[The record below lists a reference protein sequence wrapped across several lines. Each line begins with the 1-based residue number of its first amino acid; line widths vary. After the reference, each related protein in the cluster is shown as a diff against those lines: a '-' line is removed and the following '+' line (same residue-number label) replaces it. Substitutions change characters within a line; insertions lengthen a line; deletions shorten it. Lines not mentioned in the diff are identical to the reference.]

1 VKIKDVQIDGFGV
14 WSGLHVDSMPEG
26 MTVFYGP
33 NEAGKTTLMQFLR
46 TMFYGFTQDRRQRYL
61 PPIHGGRPGGAM
73 RVTGPGGGYE
83 IARRANMNEAGISG
97 ALTVTG
103 ADGLVQG
110 QHRLSMLLGQVDE
123 SIFTNVFAIGLRELQ
138 ELSTLD
144 DTAAADELYKLS
156 SGLDRVSLVDVIRQ
170 LRAARTNLV
179 NSSEAGQIPQLMLRR
194 EKLKDE
200 IEELSSRGRRW
211 TELAAQRRSQ
221 SVEITELRERV
232 QQWEVE
238 SRTIE
243 TAMQLRTP
251 WQQRIEFQKQIKQLN
266 ARTDLPFDSSEK
278 LQVIQNELQQRKER
292 LETIRNQRQDLRRKA
307 ISLPIRRSIL
317 ELASRIDAASEQA
330 PWIASLQ
337 KQVQRLRQQVA
348 HSRETLS
355 EDAKRLGLNDSDI
368 EALLTDRR
376 LANMPDLNKE
386 TIARLAA
393 PAREVRQYIARLKQ
407 AKNQDSQDDKE
418 STELERQLHSVV
430 KERGYN
436 DLHEAMAGQAELIT
450 NLRKRLQL
458 QDRLEKLLRTKAE
471 LEEEAVDL
479 GTDEA
484 LPLEKAFLLSLP
496 FIGGGF
502 LILSGVCK
510 WFGTGFFQQD
520 QSTGTLWVLSGVL
533 LLFFWYMWRQLTDR
547 NTVNDL
553 DDCEDQLE
561 AVVKQI
567 RKAEL
572 ERDDFDK
579 TLPVQNDGIE
589 LRLQKAE
596 DDLTELE
603 SLLPLHHNFLAV
615 RQRQKLNRKK
625 ANETSRALRAA
636 RHEWQK
642 TLKSLGLA
650 EGISPKTLRI
660 MSEGYE
666 LLIQGRNRLKA
677 QEDELQQRELELLGI
692 VQRLDGLVKQ
702 VSASAKRDA
711 NASSREVSPSDSSS
725 AKDNSNIKSRDPQY
739 RPDKNRSTSNE
750 IKPAIAI
757 REAIDPAKA
766 DALSQLDPLALIQQL
781 QLQIGDQKH
790 LLAQRKEFKEQD
802 NALAKQQHQVQRAC
816 DKYVRLRQALLA
828 ELGVESPSQLDEAL
842 SLKRQ
847 HEKIAQQIK
856 DSDER
861 ILAIIGTVAP
871 YETISRLLEGP
882 GCDELEKRWEAL
894 QQRQQQAENRISQLL
909 ERQGELQQEMKSLA
923 QEKRL
928 SEAKL
933 ELACIEKQLQATT
946 SHWQT
951 LAATTFMLE
960 KVCEV
965 YENERQP
972 ETLREASSFLKALS
986 DGKYVRVWTPLGK
999 NALRIDNA
1007 QGQSLPL
1014 EVLSRGT
1021 REAVFIA
1028 LRLALASAYSRR
1040 GVMLPLV
1047 LDDVLVNF
1055 DANRASAAARV
1066 LRDFAEMGH
1075 QVVMFTCHEHIMRI
1089 FYDTGVQVRVLPT
1102 QGVPGEAGVYEP
1114 IAIPM
1119 HLEIE
1124 QEEVVS
1130 EPMTPVAEQI
1140 IETEEPVVEEIVQ
1153 VPTPE
1158 PQPVLEQPQ
1167 EPEVYVYQ
1175 NVRHTRRRTKP
1186 SIRHFWYNADA
1197 SDQPSLEGPWN
1208 APQEPEADDRF
1219 EEPHSR
1225 NGDTWWKQDL
1235 LTTEL

>member
-1 VKIKDVQIDGFGV
+1 MKIKDVQIDGFGV
-14 WSGLHVDSMPEG
+14 WSGLHVDTMPEA

-33 NEAGKTTLMQFLR
+33 NEAGKTTLMQFFR
-46 TMFYGFTQDRRQRYL
+46 TMFYGFTAERRQRYL
-61 PPIHGGRPGGAM
+61 PPLHGGRPGGAM

-83 IARRANMNEAGISG
+83 IARRANMNEGGVAGT
-97 ALTVTG
+97 LTVTG
-103 ADGLVQG
+103 ADGLSQG

-170 LRAARTNLV
+170 LKTARTSLV
-179 NSSEAGQIPQLMLRR
+179 NSSEAGQIPQLMLKR

-200 IEELSSRGRRW
+200 IEEHSARGRRW

-221 SVEITELRERV
+221 AIEISELQERV
-232 QQWEVE
+232 SQWEQE
-238 SRTIE
+238 GRTIE
-243 TAMQLRTP
+243 TAMQVKTP
-251 WQQRIEFQKQIKQLN
+251 WHQRAELQRQLKQLN
-266 ARTDLPFDSSEK
+266 ARTDLQFESAEK
-278 LQVIQNELQQRKER
+278 LKGIAAELQQRKER
-292 LETIRNQRQDLRRKA
+292 LDDIRNQRQELRRKA
-307 ISLPIRRSIL
+307 IALPIRRSIL
-317 ELASRIDAASEQA
+317 ELSSRIDAASEQA

-348 HSRETLS
+348 VSREQLA
-355 EDAKRLGLNDSDI
+355 EDAKRLGLNENDV

-386 TIARLAA
+386 TIAKLAG
-393 PAREVRQYIARLKQ
+393 PAREVRQQLARLRRIKS
-407 AKNQDSQDDKE
+407 QDSHDAKE
-418 STELERQLHSVV
+418 AKEFETQLQAVLS
-430 KERGYN
+430 ERGKS
-436 DLHEAMAGQAELIT
+436 DLHEAMAAQAELIA

-458 QDRLEKLLRTKAE
+458 QDRLERLLRTKQE
-471 LEEEAVDL
+471 LEDEAIDL
-479 GTDEA
+479 GTEEA
-484 LPLEKAFLLSLP
+484 LPMEKAFLLSLP

-502 LILSGVCK
+502 LIVSGICK
-510 WFGTGFFQQD
+510 WFGTGFFEKD

-533 LLFFWYMWRQLTDR
+533 LLFFWYMWRQLSDR

-561 AVVKQI
+561 AVLKQI

-579 TLPVQNDGIE
+579 QLPIQSDAIE
-589 LRLQKAE
+589 LRLQRAE
-596 DDLTELE
+596 DELAELE
-603 SLLPLHHNFLAV
+603 SLLPLHHNYLAV
-615 RQRQKLNRKK
+615 RQRRQQTRKQG
-625 ANETSRALRAA
+625 AEAVRTLRSA
-636 RHEWQK
+636 RSDWQK
-642 TLKSLGLA
+642 TLKALGLA
-650 EGISPKTLRI
+650 EGVSPKTLRI

-666 LLIQGRNRLKA
+666 LLMQGRNRLKA
-677 QEDELQQRELELLGI
+677 QEDELQQRELELIGI

-702 VSASAKRDA
+702 VSASSKREAQDKVVKD
-711 NASSREVSPSDSSS
+711 SSRLDSTQ
-725 AKDNSNIKSRDPQY
+725 ARDGSNKPNRDGNPRRED
-739 RPDKNRSTSNE
+739 RPRRDGDDR
-750 IKPAIAI
+750 PAVVI
-757 REAIDPAKA
+757 REALDTSKVDSLAK
-766 DALSQLDPLALIQQL
+766 LDPLELIQQL
-781 QLQIGDQKH
+781 QLQIGEQKH
-790 LLAQRKEFKEQD
+790 YLAQRKELKDQD
-802 NALAKQQHQVQRAC
+802 QLLAKQQHQVQRAA
-816 DKYVRLRQALLA
+816 DKFVRMRQALLA
-828 ELGVESPSQLDEAL
+828 ELGVENAEQLDEQL
-842 SLKRQ
+842 NLKRR
-847 HEKIAQQIK
+847 HEKMLEQIREA
-856 DSDER
+856 DDR
-861 ILAIIGTVAP
+861 IRVIIGNVAP
-871 YETISRLLEGP
+871 YDTIARMLEGNAA
-882 GCDELEKRWEAL
+882 DDLEKRWESL
-894 QQRQQQAENRISQLL
+894 QTRQAQTQVRIAQLF

-923 QEKRL
+923 QDKRL
-928 SEAKL
+928 AEAKL
-933 ELACIEKQLQATT
+933 ELACIEKQIQAAT

-972 ETLREASSFLKALS
+972 ETLREASSFLKSLS

-1007 QGQSLPL
+1007 QGQSLPV

-1089 FYDTGVQVRVLPT
+1089 FYDIGVQVRMLPQ
-1102 QGVPGEAGVYEP
+1102 QGVPGEARVYEP
-1114 IAIPM
+1114 ARLTAHFEVEP
-1119 HLEIE
+1119 
-1124 QEEVVS
+1124 EEVTPPAAVI
-1130 EPMTPVAEQI
+1130 EP
-1140 IETEEPVVEEIVQ
+1140 EPVVIETVAEE
-1153 VPTPE
+1153 PE
-1158 PQPVLEQPQ
+1158 PAAAIPIQSEPIPEVVAENEEGS

-1175 NVRHTRRRTKP
+1175 NVRKQRRGARPP
-1186 SIRHFWYNADA
+1186 SVKHFWYN
-1197 SDQPSLEGPWN
+1197 SKSIEGPWTDRQDKSPDD
-1208 APQEPEADDRF
+1208 APKG
-1219 EEPHSR
+1219 
-1225 NGDTWWKQDL
+1225 NNTWWAEDL
-1235 LTTEL
+1235 LTSES